1 MIDENIRVI
10 KRNNIHFF
18 RFVKIMLLTQYNK
31 TYNLLMKLKDMHETI
46 TNKSLIWIILNL
58 VFLNK
63 ILISN
68 FMNEKKNLKRNDQS
82 NSLKKN

>member
-46 TNKSLIWIILNL
+46 TNKSLI
-58 VFLNK
+58 
-63 ILISN
+63 
-68 FMNEKKNLKRNDQS
+68 
-82 NSLKKN
+82 